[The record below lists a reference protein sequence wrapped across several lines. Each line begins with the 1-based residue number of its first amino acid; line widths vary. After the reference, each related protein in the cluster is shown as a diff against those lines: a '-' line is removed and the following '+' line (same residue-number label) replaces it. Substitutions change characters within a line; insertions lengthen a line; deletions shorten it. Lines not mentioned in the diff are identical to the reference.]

1 MIKYL
6 QVRTIDI
13 PYKLE
18 VILKLVKNTKHT
30 VELGDSILGNLT
42 RIDNAI
48 SNIPK
53 DLERE
58 IKLLEEAKIQFE
70 NAKEEVKR
78 PFEKEDELAEK
89 MKQLS
94 ALNKELD
101 IGNKDETAIMMDDEV
116 IEEPMRNKELC
127 R

>member
-1 MIKYL
+1 MIF
-6 QVRTIDI
+6 ID
-13 PYKLE
+13 
-18 VILKLVKNTKHT
+18 
-30 VELGDSILGNLT
+30 SLT
-42 RIDNAI
+42 I

-58 IKLLEEAKIQFE
+58 TKLLEEAIIQFE

-89 MKQLS
+89 TKQLS
-94 ALNKELD
+94 VLNKELD
-101 IGNKDETAIMMDDEV
+101 IGNKDETAIMMDDEE
-116 IEEPMRNKELC
+116 IEETKQNRQLS